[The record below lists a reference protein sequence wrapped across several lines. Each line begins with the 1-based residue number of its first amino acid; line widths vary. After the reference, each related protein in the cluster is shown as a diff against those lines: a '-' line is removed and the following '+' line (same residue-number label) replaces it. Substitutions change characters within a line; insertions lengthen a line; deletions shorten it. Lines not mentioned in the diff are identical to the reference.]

1 MILGPADD
9 RVCSTVHLAEPTRRH
24 RAMQDEHWEVVV
36 ELRALQRS
44 TTHVQDL
51 VLKGSDKT
59 SSLAVSLSLAVDL
72 IEGHINDVAANKV
85 GGGGWYGLPP
95 CHTSLSC

>member
-1 MILGPADD
+1 
-9 RVCSTVHLAEPTRRH
+9 
-24 RAMQDEHWEVVV
+24 
-36 ELRALQRS
+36 
-44 TTHVQDL
+44 

-59 SSLAVSLSLAVDL
+59 SSLAVSLSLAMDL

>member
-59 SSLAVSLSLAVDL
+59 SSLVVLLSSAADVIKGRVDV
-72 IEGHINDVAANKV
+72 VAAHWEHW
-85 GGGGWYGLPP
+85 GGDWL
-95 CHTSLSC
+95 